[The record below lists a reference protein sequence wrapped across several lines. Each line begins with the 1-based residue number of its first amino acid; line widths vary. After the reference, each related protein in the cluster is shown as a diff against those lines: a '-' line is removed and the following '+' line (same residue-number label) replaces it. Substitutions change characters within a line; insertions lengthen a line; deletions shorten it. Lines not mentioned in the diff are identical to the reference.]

1 MNTPGHR
8 RLETFDEVVE
18 KLGGLSAVGRLCN
31 DQDSAAVC
39 NWKRRRSRF
48 PTKYHKLM
56 KRELRRAGAD
66 APDSLWGLV
75 DTKKKRR

>member
-1 MNTPGHR
+1 MEKAHR
-8 RLETFDEVVE
+8 QLKTFDEVVE
-18 KLGGLSAVGRLCN
+18 KLGGLTAVGQLCN

-48 PTKYHKLM
+48 PTKFHKVMIEKLS
-56 KRELRRAGAD
+56 EVGAS

-75 DTKKKRR
+75 EAKKKHR